1 MIDITETD
9 QYWEYKRDLV
19 IDEIGLGAIPM
30 EYRTKEL
37 CEIAIIE
44 KRDLNGSELKFVPEH
59 LKTKELCEAA
69 VSTSGWALEFVPYEL
84 QTQELCELAVKD
96 CLKWIVKYELEN
108 LFEKS
113 IPSEF
118 HKELAEKYDIELPD
132 KAKGR

>member
-37 CEIAIIE
+37 CDIAIIE

-59 LKTKELCEAA
+59 LKTRELCEAA
-69 VSTSGWALEFVPYEL
+69 VTNNVIGWTTISLI
-84 QTQELCELAVKD
+84 D
-96 CLKWIVKYELEN
+96 I
-108 LFEKS
+108 KS
-113 IPSEF
+113 S
-118 HKELAEKYDIELPD
+118 KV
-132 KAKGR
+132 